1 MAKLLEEICKEM
13 VIEPSLLPVKTCPQV
28 LTLVS
33 DGARLDVSCINS
45 WSPLSRAFIDVRIFN
60 PQAQQSNLN
69 KRIPAMYT
77 SHQNGKKTKYGPGI
91 RKVEKATLTAAVMST
106 PSFFISNNNFGEG
119 FKLLNFGHF

>member
-1 MAKLLEEICKEM
+1 MPLQEEVRKTQLERYSQKIRLGYSPILLLFWREN
-13 VIEPSLLPVKTCPQV
+13 L
-28 LTLVS
+28 
-33 DGARLDVSCINS
+33 
-45 WSPLSRAFIDVRIFN
+45 VRIFN